1 MSYKI
6 QYTPETAYRYPQ
18 NKAKKFKWGD
28 IAVLFCILAALTW
41 FRFYGIPEFLIPG
54 DPVVTKAA
62 ASGFVAQIR
71 SGEPLREAVTV
82 FCKEILIGA
91 GVESIT

>member
-18 NKAKKFKWGD
+18 NKEEKSKWGKFS
-28 IAVLFCILAALTW
+28 VLFCVLVALAWL
-41 FRFYGIPEFLIPG
+41 RVNGIPEFLIPG

-62 ASGFVAQIR
+62 ASSLVAQIQ

-82 FCKEILIGA
+82 FCKEILLGA
-91 GVESIT
+91 GVKNIH

>member
-18 NKAKKFKWGD
+18 NKEKKSKWGK
-28 IAVLFCILAALTW
+28 IGVLFCVLAALTW
-41 FRFYGIPEFLIPG
+41 FRVNGIPEFLIPG
-54 DPVVTKAA
+54 DPDVTKAA
-62 ASGFVAQIR
+62 ASDFVEQIR
-71 SGEPLREAVTV
+71 SGEPLGDAVTV

-91 GVESIT
+91 GVESIA

>member
-18 NKAKKFKWGD
+18 NKAKKFKWVD
-28 IAVLFCILAALTW
+28 IAVLFCILVALTW
-41 FRFYGIPEFLIPG
+41 FRVNGIPESLIPG
-54 DPVVTKAA
+54 DPDVTKAA
-62 ASGFVAQIR
+62 ASVFVAQIR
-71 SGEPLREAVTV
+71 SGEPLREAATV

-91 GVESIT
+91 GVESIN

>member
-41 FRFYGIPEFLIPG
+41 FRVNGIPEFLIPG
-54 DPVVTKAA
+54 DPDVTKAA

-71 SGEPLREAVTV
+71 SGEPLREAATV
-82 FCKEILIGA
+82 FCKEILLGA

>member
-18 NKAKKFKWGD
+18 NKEEKFKWGK
-28 IAVLFCILAALTW
+28 IGVLFCVLVTLMW
-41 FRFYGIPEFLIPG
+41 FRINGIPEFLIPG

-62 ASGFVAQIR
+62 ASGFVAQIQ
-71 SGEPLREAVTV
+71 SGEPLSDAVTA

-91 GVESIT
+91 GVESIA